1 MINHNH
7 RFRSP
12 NGLGGIELALIAH
25 NHLQFILEISVIIYV
40 GIMFLLN
47 IVPISLSLV
56 LFIALVA
63 GLGFCLMFGMDALF
77 LFLPLSHYEF
87 THPYGPIAILAVV
100 TALSA
105 LPMMKEVGIK
115 ITHLRLFIYLI
126 IGFITVAGG
135 LMHRSFLILWF
146 LGLLIGFFII
156 SKSFRQKSAFTVK
169 KVFTV
174 VIVGLLGFGA
184 LEFLSNVL
192 DMSILSPLLRISRIE
207 QYSLP
212 SISMVIKNATFLGHA
227 QGSCYWGTEC
237 LGGSDGYI
245 SLPISLVLM
254 FGLPFPLFYGILV
267 SKKDV
272 IDYMLPGIFGVSF
285 DFGYGFLILLLI
297 WFVAVLFIGFKTLSI
312 YREKREKDDR
322 KYLGREALLI
332 GSLAAFIAQAVVGLF
347 IMNRSINGTAL
358 LTFIFLSAMIVSH
371 IMVMK
376 K

>member
-1 MINHNH
+1 M
-7 RFRSP
+7 
-12 NGLGGIELALIAH
+12 ALIAH
-25 NHLQFILEISVIIYV
+25 DHLQLILEVSAIIYV

-56 LFIALVA
+56 LFIALIA

-77 LFLPLSHYEF
+77 LFLPVSHYEF

-115 ITHLRLFIYLI
+115 ITHLRLFIYFI
-126 IGFITVAGG
+126 IGFITISGG
-135 LMHRSFLILWF
+135 LMHRSFLLLWF

-156 SKSFRQKSAFTVK
+156 SKSFRQKSVFTVK
-169 KVFTV
+169 KVFAV
-174 VIVGLLGFGA
+174 VLVAVLGFGA
-184 LEFLSNVL
+184 LEFLSKAL

-207 QYSLP
+207 DFSLP
-212 SISMVIKNATFLGHA
+212 SLSLVLKNSTFFGHL
-227 QGSCYWGTEC
+227 QGSCYWGAEC

-245 SLPISLVLM
+245 SLPMSLVMM
-254 FGLPFPLFYGILV
+254 FSLPFPLFYGILV

-285 DFGYGFLILLLI
+285 DFGYGFLIFVLI
-297 WFVAVLFIGFKTLSI
+297 WCIAVLFIGFKTLSI
-312 YREKREKDDR
+312 YRKKRENDNR

-332 GSLAAFIAQAVVGLF
+332 GSLAAFISQAIVGLF

-358 LTFIFLSAMIVSH
+358 LTFIFLSAMVVGH